1 MQTYPLP
8 SFSQNNLWSLVRQY
22 ATRGGFENGLNP
34 ALVGKIWY
42 VNANSETDQSERKGP
57 VGSDSNSGLSPLSP
71 FATVERAFEFVG
83 CYDVIVLDGVIREQ
97 VVAPANIYDVTLIGA
112 ANTPRQATSG
122 GVPTGG
128 GATWMP
134 PTSPTAGQALL
145 ELQTQGWNVFNI
157 SFTPHTSSAGIRT
170 TRSASVD
177 ATDGSHFR
185 ISNCMFNAQGGSG
198 QIGVEDNGG
207 ASFGMID
214 NCRFIG
220 LTGTAI
226 KGLNTASNVPQGWR
240 ITANRF
246 NSNTNAIAMSLNQGL
261 VDNNFIRQT
270 ADDANN
276 KVNLIAVSGQGEFN
290 QVINNV
296 FSDAAANVTIAKGY
310 KPGAN
315 DVWRNFVTDVAAYIV
330 TVPA

>member
-1 MQTYPLP
+1 MPNYFGQPQQ
-8 SFSQNNLWSLVRQY
+8 SRSNLWSQVRDFSER
-22 ATRGGFENGLNP
+22 AGFQNGLNP
-34 ALVGKIWY
+34 SVVGKVYY
-42 VNANSETDQSERKGP
+42 VNTNTTASRGVIGYDGND
-57 VGSDSNSGLSPLSP
+57 GLSPLSP
-71 FATVERAFEFVG
+71 FATVDRAFDFIKS
-83 CYDVIVLDGVIREQ
+83 YDTIIIDGVVREQ
-97 VVAPANIYDVTLIGA
+97 VVSPAGVYDVTLIGA

-122 GVPTGG
+122 GVATGG

-134 PTSPTAGQALL
+134 PTSPTATTPLL
-145 ELQTQGWNVFNI
+145 EILVQGWSIFNI
-157 SFTPHTSSAGIRT
+157 SFTPHTNSAGIRT

-198 QIGVEDNGG
+198 TIGIEDNGG

-214 NCRFIG
+214 NNRFIG
-220 LTGTAI
+220 LATAI

-240 ITANRF
+240 ITGNRF
-246 NSNTNAIAMSLNQGL
+246 NTNTNAIGMSLNQGL

-270 ADDANN
+270 ANDTNF
-276 KVNLIAVSGQGEFN
+276 KVNLIAVSSQGEFN
-290 QVINNV
+290 QVINNI
-296 FSDAAANVTIAKGY
+296 FPDAAANVTIAKGY

-315 DVWRNFVTDVAAYIV
+315 DVWRNYVTDTAAYIV

>member
-1 MQTYPLP
+1 MAVETFTLP
-8 SFSQNNLWSLVRQY
+8 SFARTNLWAQVKRFSAR
-22 ATRGGFENGLNP
+22 AGFINGLNP
-34 ALVGKIWY
+34 TLVGNVWY
-42 VNANSETDQSERKGP
+42 VNTNTTASRGP
-57 VGSDSNSGLSPLSP
+57 IGSNGNDGLSPLTP
-71 FATVERAFEFVG
+71 FATVAKAFTKIKST
-83 CYDVIVLDGVIREQ
+83 DVIVLEGDIREQ
-97 VVAPANIYDVTLIGA
+97 VVSPAGIYDVTLIGG

-122 GVPTGG
+122 GVATGG
-128 GATWMP
+128 GATWRP
-134 PTSPTAGQALL
+134 PASPTAATPLL
-145 ELQTQGWNVFNI
+145 EILVQGWDVLNI

-185 ISNCMFNAQGGSG
+185 ISNCLFNAQGGSG
-198 QIGVEDNGG
+198 TIGIEDNGG

-220 LTGTAI
+220 LTTAI

-240 ITANRF
+240 ITQNRF
-246 NSNTNAIAMSLNQGL
+246 NTNTNAIGMSLNQSL

-270 ADDANN
+270 ANDTNF
-276 KVNLIAVSGQGEFN
+276 KVNLIAVSAQGEFN
-290 QVINNV
+290 QVINNI
-296 FSDAAANVTIAKGY
+296 FPDAAANVTIAKGY

-315 DVWRNFVTDVAAYIV
+315 DVWRNQVTDTAADIV